1 MPEALEASTNALIF
15 VSFDA
20 TRSSVDIAGKTLRRF
35 APLPETDDA
44 KSKPSYEGAA
54 AAAPDNIY
62 IGIPAVLMYH
72 FEDAKVARR

>member
-20 TRSSVDIAGKTLRRF
+20 TRSSVDIAGKTLR
-35 APLPETDDA
+35 PLFRKLTT
-44 KSKPSYEGAA
+44 PSRSHHTKIGAA